1 MSTRKPTT
9 LGIADEISEIKRLSW
24 AIASAADGVPS
35 QEPAVQG
42 IAHIA
47 TILIERI
54 EALETK
60 IGQLRSQEQP
70 SAAA

>member
-24 AIASAADGVPS
+24 AIASAIDGVPS

-54 EALETK
+54 EALEAK
-60 IGQLRSQEQP
+60 IDRLRTQEP
-70 SAAA
+70 SAA